1 MVYEKKVGI
10 YNRSWWRRFGRPFG
24 LTGEPVQAEGD
35 EDNPDMKTKVDRAL
49 LHDIVPQPGGDFEPM
64 EGKKC
69 WSLYCCVESLFSSSV
84 SGQFCKMIRIRCFI
98 YSIYESNQDM
108 TTGKLG

>member
-24 LTGEPVQAEGD
+24 LPGESVPTEGQD
-35 EDNPDMKTKVDRAL
+35 DNPDMKTKVDRDL

-64 EGKKC
+64 EGENF
-69 WSLYCCVESLFSSSV
+69 WMLRCCVEFLCFSSYV
-84 SGQFCKMIRIRCFI
+84 LDNFVR
-98 YSIYESNQDM
+98 
-108 TTGKLG
+108 